1 MLRVFLKLHQD
12 LQYHP
17 LIIRA
22 ISSSPS
28 EQKILV
34 RDSNINYVRSGSGQ
48 KAVLLMPGAL
58 GSAWTDF
65 RPQIEKL
72 PEILENSTI
81 YAWDPP
87 GYGKSIPRKRNFTV
101 DFYEKDAQ
109 AAMEFMNELSI
120 QKYSLLGWSDGG
132 ISAMILSANYP
143 QNVEKLVIWGSNAYV
158 LPSELKIYESIRDV
172 KKWSEKMRKPLD
184 DLYGADYFAST
195 WSNWIDIFAKIMK
208 ERGGDLC
215 KSKLDK
221 IIAGTLILHGVKDPM
236 ISPEHVPY
244 LLKNIKGSK

>member
-1 MLRVFLKLHQD
+1 MKLHQG
-12 LQYHP
+12 LYYP

-22 ISSSPS
+22 LSSSPT
-28 EQKILV
+28 EHKIHV
-34 RDSNINYVRSGSGQ
+34 RDANINYVRSGSGHN
-48 KAVLLMPGAL
+48 AVLLMPGAL

-65 RPQIEKL
+65 RPQIENL
-72 PEILENSTI
+72 PKILKNSTI

-87 GYGKSIPRKRNFTV
+87 GYGKSIPPKRNFTV

-109 AAMEFMNELSI
+109 TAKEFMNELSI

-184 DLYGADYFAST
+184 DLYGAEYFATT
-195 WSNWIDIFAKIMK
+195 WNNWVDIFAKIMK

-221 IIAGTLILHGVKDPM
+221 ITAETLILHGVKDPM